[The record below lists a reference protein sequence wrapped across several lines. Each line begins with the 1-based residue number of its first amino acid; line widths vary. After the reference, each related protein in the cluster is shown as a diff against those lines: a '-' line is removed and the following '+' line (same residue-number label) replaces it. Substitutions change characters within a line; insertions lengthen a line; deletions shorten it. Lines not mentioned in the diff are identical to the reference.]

1 MEKLRRKIE
10 SLATGFAGKMGVAV
24 RNVETG
30 EEIGIHERE
39 FFPMASVCK
48 IPILV
53 ETYRQAD
60 AGILSLDE
68 RIEITEDSRTPGSGL
83 LNFCNTGLKPTLRDL
98 TLLMIVVSDN
108 AATDLILERI
118 GGPAAVTQ
126 SMRNLGLTDIR
137 LDRGINDLISDI
149 SVAMDPLFADK
160 SYQEIEKLY
169 LERPE
174 LISRM
179 REPERIGMGM
189 RKATCDKDI
198 ATPLDINRLCARIAR
213 NECASPS
220 SCLEILKTLERQ
232 QLRTRL
238 PRELPTYTKVCHKTG
253 TLGSG
258 AVSNDSGLIYVG
270 EKPIAVT
277 VLSKEIQQEARLTNT
292 VIAEIGRAV
301 YDYFSS

>member
-1 MEKLRRKIE
+1 MERLRRKIE
-10 SLATGFAGKMGVAV
+10 TLATGFAGKMGVAV

-30 EEIGIHERE
+30 EEIGIQERE

-48 IPILV
+48 VPILV

-68 RIEITEDSRTPGSGL
+68 RIEITENSRTPGSGL
-83 LNFCNTGLKPTLRDL
+83 LNFCDTGLKPTLRDL

-118 GGPAAVTQ
+118 GGPAVVTQ
-126 SMRNLGLTDIR
+126 AMRNLGLNDIR
-137 LDRGINDLISDI
+137 LDRNIHDLITDI
-149 SVAMDPLFADK
+149 SVAMDPLFAGK
-160 SYQEIEKLY
+160 TYKEIEKLY

-174 LISRM
+174 LIARM
-179 REPERIGMGM
+179 REPERISMGM
-189 RKATCDKDI
+189 KEATNDKDI
-198 ATPLDINRLCARIAR
+198 ATPLDINRLYARIAR

-277 VLSKEIQQEARLTNT
+277 VLSKEILQEARLTNT

-301 YDYFSS
+301 YEYFSS